1 MKGRKLF
8 IMEEDKN
15 IADSIFKERRNEIH
29 IQLEETESLINQCDE
44 KNVSDE

>member
-15 IADSIFKERRNEIH
+15 IADSIFKERRNEF
-29 IQLEETESLINQCDE
+29 TFN
-44 KNVSDE
+44 

>member
-15 IADSIFKERRNEIH
+15 IADSIFKERRNRK
-29 IQLEETESLINQCDE
+29 SY
-44 KNVSDE
+44 